1 VILKEPQCG
10 GFFLASPSQE
20 SWAREA
26 ATKQFCPRTQI
37 PSAGRGSSPK
47 RRLALARVRSG
58 RALLPHAGFG
68 ARF

>member
-1 VILKEPQCG
+1 VRAIIAQDACLAILKEPQYG

-37 PSAGRGSSPK
+37 PSRRPREFSEAAFGVGSGTF
-47 RRLALARVRSG
+47 R
-58 RALLPHAGFG
+58 
-68 ARF
+68 